1 METLDMGLLVFLLF
15 VVIVGIGGFLFFAYK
30 K

>member
-1 METLDMGLLVFLLF
+1 METLDMGLLIFLLF